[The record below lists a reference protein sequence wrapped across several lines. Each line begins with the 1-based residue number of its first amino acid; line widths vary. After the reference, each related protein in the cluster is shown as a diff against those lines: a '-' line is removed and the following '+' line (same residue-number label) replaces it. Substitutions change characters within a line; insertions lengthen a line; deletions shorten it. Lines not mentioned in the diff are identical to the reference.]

1 MNTQPPVLGQRPD
14 EHRHV
19 DDPARIPLGH
29 DRRVHLCLREPLP
42 APERASAPLPDPS
55 DWTFELIERYHDV
68 IRDTAERFG
77 LDTYPNQL
85 EIITAEQMMD
95 AYSSVGMPIN
105 YRHWSYGKEFIAT
118 DKRYRRGHMGLA
130 YEIVINSD
138 PCISYLM
145 EENTTAMQALVIAH
159 AAYGHN
165 SFFKGNYLFRMWTDA
180 SSIIDYLVFARRYVS
195 QCEERYGM
203 EAVETFLDSC
213 HALANYG
220 VDRYRR
226 PSKKSLAQEL
236 TERRAREAYAQQQVN
251 DLWRT
256 LPKDAGKADE
266 APEALRFPL
275 EPQENL
281 LYFIEKNAP
290 LLEPWQREVVRLVRK
305 IAQYFYPQRQTQVM
319 NEGWATF
326 WHHKLLNTLYDDGH
340 LSNGV
345 MLEWL
350 SSHTNVIYQPPVS
363 HRAYSGINPYAL
375 GFAMYT
381 DIKRICDAPTE
392 EDRAWFPDIAGSPWL
407 PTLDHAMRNYKDESF
422 IGQFLSPKLMRDFRL
437 FAIHDDEKVTDLQ
450 VAAIHDEAGYR
461 ELRQALSLQYDLGT
475 REPNIQAWNV
485 NTRGD
490 RTLTLRHT
498 QYQDRP
504 LGDSTQEV
512 LKHTARLWGFGVCL
526 ESVNSAGAVTK
537 QWNLPAPSY

>member
-1 MNTQPPVLGQRPD
+1 MSLLQPTPASHVP
-14 EHRHV
+14 EHRHL
-19 DDPARIPLGH
+19 DDPARIPQGS
-29 DRRVHLCLREPLP
+29 DRRVRLALQEPLP
-42 APERASAPLPDPS
+42 APARATQTLPDPS
-55 DWTFELIERYHDV
+55 DWTFELIEQYHDV
-68 IRDTAERFG
+68 IRETAARFG

-95 AYSSVGMPIN
+95 AYASVGMPIN

-130 YEIVINSD
+130 YEIVINSN

-180 SSIIDYLVFARRYVS
+180 SSIIDYLVFARRFIS
-195 QCEERYGM
+195 ECEERHGLETV
-203 EAVETFLDSC
+203 EALLDSC
-213 HALANYG
+213 HALANFG

-226 PSKKSLAQEL
+226 PSRKSLAQEL
-236 TERRAREAYAQQQVN
+236 RERKARETYAQQQVN
-251 DLWRT
+251 ELWST
-256 LPKDAGKADE
+256 LPRAVDKTDDT
-266 APEALRFPL
+266 PEVVRFPS

-350 SSHTNVIYQPPVS
+350 SSHTNVIFQPPVG

-392 EDRAWFPDIAGSPWL
+392 EDRVWFPDMAGRPWL

-437 FAIHDDEKVTDLQ
+437 FAVHDDEKLAELQ
-450 VAAIHDEAGYR
+450 VSAIHDETGYR
-461 ELRQALSLQYDLGT
+461 ELRHSLSLQYDLGT

-485 NTRGD
+485 NLRGD

-504 LGDSTQEV
+504 LGDSTLEV
-512 LKHTARLWGFGVCL
+512 LKHTARLWGFGVAL
-526 ESVNSAGAVTK
+526 ESINGSGDVTK
-537 QWNLPAPSY
+537 KWHVPPPA